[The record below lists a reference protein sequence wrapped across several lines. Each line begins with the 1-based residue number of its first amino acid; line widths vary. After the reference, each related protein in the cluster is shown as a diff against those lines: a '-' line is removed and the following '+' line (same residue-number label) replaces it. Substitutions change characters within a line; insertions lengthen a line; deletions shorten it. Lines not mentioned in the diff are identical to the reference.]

1 VYSVTLDAF
10 DPRSR
15 GLMLT
20 ITHASMK
27 GRRATKAQR
36 QAITRMTDRGY
47 AMPKEI
53 LANFS
58 RVNNGAERAL
68 EEQEFKSVT
77 VEELNCWRR
86 NWLNQAFGVIEQNA
100 RQEITHLAPHPFGD
114 DIPACNEKYRKEV
127 ESMFGYTN
135 PLDHRAYHEIWLEIG
150 FGSGVNMIA
159 NAKLYPNNLFIGA
172 EVHQPGIG
180 SLLGQLESE
189 ASVGNLRVVPGD
201 GIRLLSILPDR
212 YLDRILITFPDPWPK
227 DRHAAWRVIQS
238 DVLRQMQ
245 RVLKLNGLAFVATDA
260 QCFDDWTTKIF
271 GQESNWKRVIP
282 CPDRAEWLPVVSY
295 YERKGID
302 EGRSTRL
309 QCWQIV

>member
-1 VYSVTLDAF
+1 
-10 DPRSR
+10 
-15 GLMLT
+15 
-20 ITHASMK
+20 
-27 GRRATKAQR
+27 
-36 QAITRMTDRGY
+36 MTDRGY